1 MGLFTNNDDAM
12 VKKDDDH
19 KPGKTLPTRAPWAPS
34 SVPRT
39 PPRKTIKR
47 LVIAL
52 AIGFFIYLF
61 IKNLPP
67 MDGQI
72 RRDYRHPRYGDR
84 KPLGKQPGPMPKMKP
99 PPPERIPKNPVV
111 KDTPSGQPAAVVA
124 PPPVVPV
131 ANTRTYDGPIY
142 FRKLAATLQAIE
154 SSTSGYS
161 AVNKNVLFAAAS
173 LKSASLLLPMACK
186 MGTELRSYVH
196 FALMGGSEIDL
207 DELRAVNGIDESC
220 QIIFHDARPD
230 YAATSTLSR
239 LETCATR
246 GLYHIYKYMHPQV
259 LLLDASGTEEHYFLN
274 GIRKQADALGVP
286 VIDLPK
292 NAHSRLSWVTKL
304 DSSSLAA
311 WNKISIDILIHA
323 PPGGSGS
330 LVQLLES
337 LSAADFSAGPT
348 PHLTIELPHDIDRS
362 ATEFLKDFHWPP
374 SRVHSPSN
382 ARQLTLRHR
391 ITQTRLSE
399 EESSVRLL
407 ESFWPV
413 RPRYSHMLV
422 LSPQVQLSP
431 GFFHYLKFTML
442 EYLYSTAS
450 TLQSWDSRLLGIS
463 LDLPPTTLLDTSK
476 PFTPPSPLPSKQPK
490 GAKKPSLASQS
501 TSSTPFLWQSPNSN
515 AMLYLG
521 TKWTEL
527 HSLVSNTIEH
537 QHSISFPAPFF
548 ATKLV
553 SKRYPSWL
561 EHALRLAR
569 AKGYFALYPSEA
581 TARYLATTHNELFK
595 APEEYENELPTDAEL
610 KGGEEIRLTSGP
622 LLETV
627 QLLGFDEMPIV
638 TWEGE
643 ETGLERL
650 DDAAGEYVRDFRR
663 AVGGKCEGWEGPEAG
678 EKLRVENLFCLR
690 GE

>member
-12 VKKDDDH
+12 VKKDDDL
-19 KPGKTLPTRAPWAPS
+19 KRGKTLPTRAPWAPS
-34 SVPRT
+34 SAPRT

-47 LVIAL
+47 FVIAL
-52 AIGFFIYLF
+52 AVGFFVYLF

-67 MDGQI
+67 MDGPI

-84 KPLGKQPGPMPKMKP
+84 KPIGKQPGPMPKMKS
-99 PPPERIPKNPVV
+99 PPPERIPEKPVV
-111 KDTPSGQPAAVVA
+111 KDTPGEQPAAVVA
-124 PPPVVPV
+124 PPTV
-131 ANTRTYDGPIY
+131 AAAVSARTYDGPIY

-161 AVNKNVLFAAAS
+161 AVNKNVLFAAAN

-259 LLLDASGTEEHYFLN
+259 LLLDSSGAEEHYFLD
-274 GIRKQADALGVP
+274 GIRKQADASGVP
-286 VIDLPK
+286 VIELPK
-292 NAHSRLSWVTKL
+292 NAHSRLSWMTKL
-304 DSSSLAA
+304 DSSSLSA

-330 LVQLLES
+330 LIRLLQS

-348 PHLTIELPHDIDRS
+348 PHLTIELPHDIDR
-362 ATEFLKDFHWPP
+362 ATTEFLKDFHWPP
-374 SRVHSPSN
+374 SRPHNPSN
-382 ARQLTLRHR
+382 VRQLTLRHR
-391 ITQTRLSE
+391 IPRTRLSE
-399 EESSVRLL
+399 EERSVRLL

-413 RPRYSHMLV
+413 SPRYSHVLV

-442 EYLYSTAS
+442 EYLYSTTS
-450 TLQSWDSRLLGIS
+450 ILQSWDSRLLGIS
-463 LDLPPTTLLDTSK
+463 LDLPTNTLLDTSK
-476 PFTPPSPLPSKQPK
+476 PFSPPAPKPSKQSK
-490 GAKKPSLASQS
+490 EAKKSSLSS
-501 TSSTPFLWQSPNSN
+501 HTSSSTPFLWQSPNSN

-537 QHSISFPAPFF
+537 QHSAQSPSPFF
-548 ATKLV
+548 TTKLV

-561 EHALRLAR
+561 EHALRLVRAR
-569 AKGYFALYPSEA
+569 GYFALYPSEE

-595 APEEYENELPTDAEL
+595 APEEYEKELSTNEDS
-610 KGGEEIRLTSGP
+610 KGGEGIRLTSGP

-638 TWEGE
+638 TFDGK

-650 DDAAGEYVRDFRR
+650 DEGAGEYVREFRK
-663 AVGGKCEGWEGPEAG
+663 AVGGECEGWEGPEVG
-678 EKLRVENLFCLR
+678 ERLRVGDLFCLG

>member
-12 VKKDDDH
+12 VKKDDDL
-19 KPGKTLPTRAPWAPS
+19 KRGKALPTRAPWAPS
-34 SVPRT
+34 STPRT

-47 LVIAL
+47 L
-52 AIGFFIYLF
+52 AIVLVVGFFVYLF
-61 IKNLPP
+61 IRNLPP
-67 MDGQI
+67 MDGQV

-84 KPLGKQPGPMPKMKP
+84 KPPGKQPGPMPKMKP
-99 PPPERIPKNPVV
+99 PPPERPPEKPVIKDIPSEKSPAV
-111 KDTPSGQPAAVVA
+111 TSPSTVAAAVSA
-124 PPPVVPV
+124 R
-131 ANTRTYDGPIY
+131 AYDGPIY

-173 LKSASLLLPMACK
+173 LKSASVLLPMACK
-186 MGTELRSYVH
+186 MGTELRNYVH

-207 DELRAVNGIDESC
+207 EELRAVNGIDESC

-230 YAATSTLSR
+230 YAATSTISR
-239 LETCATR
+239 LETCASR

-259 LLLDASGTEEHYFLN
+259 LFLDASGAEEHYFLD
-274 GIRKQADALGVP
+274 GIRKQADASGVP
-286 VIDLPK
+286 VIDLAK
-292 NAHSRLSWVTKL
+292 NAYSRLSWMTKL
-304 DSSSLAA
+304 DASSLAA
-311 WNKISIDILIHA
+311 WNRVSIDILIHA

-330 LVQLLES
+330 LIRLLRS

-348 PHLTIELPHDIDRS
+348 PHLTIELPNDIDR
-362 ATEFLKDFHWPP
+362 ATTEFLRDFSWPP
-374 SRVHSPSN
+374 VRAHSPSN
-382 ARQLTLRHR
+382 VRQLTLRHR
-391 ITQTRLSE
+391 IYRTRLTE

-407 ESFWPV
+407 ESFWPAV
-413 RPRYSHMLV
+413 PRYSHVLV
-422 LSPQVQLSP
+422 LSPNVQLSP
-431 GFFHYLKFTML
+431 GFYHYLKFTLL

-450 TLQSWDSRLLGIS
+450 LLQSWDSRLLGIS
-463 LDLPPTTLLDTSK
+463 LDLPTTTLLDNSK
-476 PFTPPSPLPSKQPK
+476 SFAPPAAKPLKQAK
-490 GAKKPSLASQS
+490 DAKKPSLASQ
-501 TSSTPFLWQSPNSN
+501 TPSSTPFLWQAPNSN

-537 QHSISFPAPFF
+537 QHSTQSPSTFF
-548 ATKLV
+548 TAKTV

-561 EHALRLAR
+561 EHAMRLAR

-595 APEEYENELPTDAEL
+595 APEEYEKELRQDDGA
-610 KGGEEIRLTSGP
+610 GEEIRLTSGP

-627 QLLGFDEMPIV
+627 KLLGFDEMPIV
-638 TWEGE
+638 NWEGK

-650 DDAAGEYVRDFRR
+650 DGGAGEFVREFRK
-663 AVGGKCEGWEGPEAG
+663 AIGGRCETWEGPDVG
-678 EKLRVENLFCLR
+678 ERLKIEDLFCLR

>member
-12 VKKDDDH
+12 VKKDDDL
-19 KPGKTLPTRAPWAPS
+19 KRGKTLPTRAPWVPAS
-34 SVPRT
+34 APRT

-52 AIGFFIYLF
+52 AVGFFVYLF

-67 MDGQI
+67 MDDQV
-72 RRDYRHPRYGDR
+72 RRDYRHPRYSDR
-84 KPLGKQPGPMPKMKP
+84 KPEKQPGPMPKMKP
-99 PPPERIPKNPVV
+99 PPPERIPEKPVV
-111 KDTPSGQPAAVVA
+111 KDIPSEQPAAVVV
-124 PPPVVPV
+124 PPVVTDT
-131 ANTRTYDGPIY
+131 ATNARTYDGPIY

-173 LKSASLLLPMACK
+173 LKSASVLLPMACK

-207 DELRAVNGIDESC
+207 DELQAVNGIDESC

-230 YAATSTLSR
+230 YASTSTLSR

-259 LLLDASGTEEHYFLN
+259 LFLDASGVEEHYFLD
-274 GIRKQADALGVP
+274 GIRKQADVSGVP
-286 VIDLPK
+286 IIELPK
-292 NAHSRLSWVTKL
+292 NAHSRLSWMTKL

-311 WNKISIDILIHA
+311 WNRISVDILIHA
-323 PPGGSGS
+323 PPVGSGS
-330 LVQLLES
+330 LIRLLQS

-348 PHLTIELPHDIDRS
+348 PHLTIELPHDIDR
-362 ATEFLKDFHWPP
+362 ATTEFLRDFSWPP
-374 SRVHSPSN
+374 SRTHSLSN
-382 ARQLTLRHR
+382 VRQLTLRHR
-391 ITQTRLSE
+391 IPRARLTE

-413 RPRYSHMLV
+413 SPRYSHVLV

-431 GFFHYLKFTML
+431 GFFHYLKFTLL
-442 EYLYSTAS
+442 EYLYSS
-450 TLQSWDSRLLGIS
+450 NSLLQSWDSRLLGIS
-463 LDLPPTTLLDTSK
+463 LDLPPTTLADTSK
-476 PFTPPSPLPSKQPK
+476 SFSPPALKPMKQ
-490 GAKKPSLASQS
+490 AQDSKKPSLSSQ
-501 TSSTPFLWQSPNSN
+501 TSSSAPFLWQSPNSN

-537 QHSISFPAPFF
+537 QHSTSSLSTFF
-548 ATKLV
+548 TTKAV

-561 EHALRLAR
+561 EHALRLSR
-569 AKGYFALYPSEA
+569 AKGYFTLYPREA
-581 TARYLATTHNELFK
+581 TAKYLATTHNELFK
-595 APEEYENELPTDAEL
+595 GPEEYEKELEVDD
-610 KGGEEIRLTSGP
+610 GRGEEVRLTSGP

-627 QLLGFDEMPIV
+627 RLLGFDEMPIV
-638 TWEGE
+638 SWEGK
-643 ETGLERL
+643 ETGLEGL
-650 DDAAGEYVRDFRR
+650 DEGAEEYVREFRK
-663 AVGGKCEGWEGPEAG
+663 AVGGSCEGWEGAEVG
-678 EKLRVENLFCLR
+678 ERLGVGVCFV
-690 GE
+690 

>member
-12 VKKDDDH
+12 TKKDDDH
-19 KPGKTLPTRAPWAPS
+19 KRGKTLPTRAPWAPA

-39 PPRKTIKR
+39 SPRKTIKR

-52 AIGFFIYLF
+52 VAGFFVYLF

-67 MDGQI
+67 MDDQV
-72 RRDYRHPRYGDR
+72 RRDYRHPRYADR
-84 KPLGKQPGPMPKMKP
+84 KPPGKRPGPMPKMKP
-99 PPPERIPKNPVV
+99 PPPEPIPEKPMV
-111 KDTPSGQPAAVVA
+111 KDTPSEEPVAVVV
-124 PPPVVPV
+124 PPAITTVT
-131 ANTRTYDGPIY
+131 ANARTYDGPIY
-142 FRKLAATLQAIE
+142 FRKLASTLQAIE

-173 LKSASLLLPMACK
+173 LKSASVLLPMACK

-207 DELRAVNGIDESC
+207 DELQAVNGIDESC
-220 QIIFHDARPD
+220 QVIFHDARPD
-230 YAATSTLSR
+230 YASTSTLSR

-259 LLLDASGTEEHYFLN
+259 LLLDASGAEEHYFLD
-274 GIRKQADALGVP
+274 GIRKQADASGVP
-286 VIDLPK
+286 IIELPK
-292 NAHSRLSWVTKL
+292 NAHSRLSWMTKL

-330 LVQLLES
+330 LIRLLQS
-337 LSAADFSAGPT
+337 LSAADFSAGPA
-348 PHLTIELPHDIDRS
+348 PHLTIELPHDIDR
-362 ATEFLKDFHWPP
+362 ATTEFLRDFSWPP
-374 SRVHSPSN
+374 SRTHNPFRV
-382 ARQLTLRHR
+382 RQLTLRHR
-391 ITQTRLSE
+391 IPRSRLTE

-413 RPRYSHMLV
+413 SPQYSHVLV

-442 EYLYSTAS
+442 EYLYSS
-450 TLQSWDSRLLGIS
+450 NSLLQGWDSRLLGFS
-463 LDLPPTTLLDTSK
+463 LDLPTTTLVDTTK
-476 PFTPPSPLPSKQPK
+476 PFTPPAPKPLKQSKD
-490 GAKKPSLASQS
+490 AKKSLSSQNP
-501 TSSTPFLWQSPNSN
+501 TSTPFLWQSPNSN

-537 QHSISFPAPFF
+537 QHSTSSPSTFF
-548 ATKLV
+548 TAKLV

-569 AKGYFALYPSEA
+569 AKGYFALYPSET
-581 TARYLATTHNELFK
+581 TAKYLATTHNELFK
-595 APEEYENELPTDAEL
+595 GPEEYEKELEVD
-610 KGGEEIRLTSGP
+610 GGNGDEVRLTSGP

-627 QLLGFDEMPIV
+627 RLLGFDEMPILS
-638 TWEGE
+638 WQGKES
-643 ETGLERL
+643 GLERL
-650 DDAAGEYVRDFRR
+650 DEEAGEYVREFRK
-663 AVGGKCEGWEGPEAG
+663 AVGGRCDGWEGAEVG
-678 EKLRVENLFCLR
+678 ERLAVGGLFCLK